1 MRKKHP
7 YYFILMA
14 LLLGLFVFGI
24 GYGINSIGN
33 TLSFASFQDLDKVE
47 SQDQI
52 GSGRPL
58 WHALP
63 RFLLPQNSFIFSG
76 L

>member
-1 MRKKHP
+1 
-7 YYFILMA
+7 MA
-14 LLLGLFVFGI
+14 LFFGLLVSGI
-24 GYGINSIGN
+24 GYGINSIGS
-33 TLSFASFQDLDKVE
+33 TFSFTSFQDVEKVE

-52 GSGRPL
+52 RSGRPL

-63 RFLLPQNSFIFSG
+63 RYLLPQNSIIFSG

>member
-1 MRKKHP
+1 
-7 YYFILMA
+7 MA
-14 LLLGLFVFGI
+14 LFFGLLVFGI
-24 GYGINSIGN
+24 GYGIKSIGS
-33 TLSFASFQDLDKVE
+33 TFSFTSFQDVDKVE

-52 GSGRPL
+52 RSGRPL

-63 RFLLPQNSFIFSG
+63 RYLLPQNSIIFSG

>member
-1 MRKKHP
+1 
-7 YYFILMA
+7 MA
-14 LLLGLFVFGI
+14 LFFGLLVFGI
-24 GYGINSIGN
+24 GYGINSLGS
-33 TLSFASFQDLDKVE
+33 TLSFAFFQDVDKVE

-52 GSGRPL
+52 RSGTPL

-63 RFLLPQNSFIFSG
+63 RFLLPQNSIIFSG

>member
-1 MRKKHP
+1 MRKKQP
-7 YYFILMA
+7 YYFALMA
-14 LLLGLFVFGI
+14 LFFGLLVFGI
-24 GYGINSIGN
+24 GYGINSIGS
-33 TLSFASFQDLDKVE
+33 TFSFTSFQDVEKVE

-52 GSGRPL
+52 RSGRPL

-63 RFLLPQNSFIFSG
+63 RFLLPQNSIIFSG